1 MMAGQLEQAIHFDA
15 GGVLLEGRLG
25 LTEIPRAAVI
35 AHPHPLY
42 GGDMDN
48 PVVGAI
54 ARAYAE
60 KGWGPPCGS
69 ISEEPAAAEGNYEEG
84 TGEQTDVQAA
94 IALLQQ
100 AGCHTIELAGYSFGA
115 WVLAQWAANSAGHP
129 HRLRFVAPPVA
140 FMDFGGFNRISG
152 LAQVIV
158 GGNDDI
164 APSKAVAAQLGV
176 WAPDA
181 DFQIIEAADHF
192 FWHQMGGITE
202 ALRRHIHLGQ
212 RRGHPA
218 AHGSQTSVCPDSV

>member
-1 MMAGQLEQAIHFDA
+1 MMAGQPEQAIHFDA
-15 GGVLLEGRLG
+15 GGVLLEGRLE

-35 AHPHPLY
+35 THPHPLY
-42 GGDMDN
+42 GGNMDN

-54 ARAYAE
+54 AKAYAQ
-60 KGWGPPCGS
+60 KGWGTLRFNFRGTGS
-69 ISEEPAAAEGNYEEG
+69 SRGNYEEG
-84 TGEQTDVQAA
+84 TAEQTDVQAA
-94 IALLQQ
+94 ITLLQQ

-115 WVLAQWAANSAGHP
+115 WVLSQWASKSTGHP

-140 FMDFGGFNRISG
+140 FMDFGGINRISG

-192 FWHQMGGITE
+192 FWHQMDRITE
-202 ALRRHIHLGQ
+202 ALLRHI
-212 RRGHPA
+212 P
-218 AHGSQTSVCPDSV
+218 

>member
-35 AHPHPLY
+35 THPHPLY

-48 PVVGAI
+48 PVVDAI

-60 KGWGPPCGS
+60 KGWTTLRFNFRGTGGS
-69 ISEEPAAAEGNYEEG
+69 QGNYEEG

-115 WVLAQWAANSAGHP
+115 WVLAQWSANSAGHP

-152 LAQVIV
+152 LVQVIV

-192 FWHQMGGITE
+192 FWHQMDGITK
-202 ALRRHIHLGQ
+202 ALLRHIH
-212 RRGHPA
+212 
-218 AHGSQTSVCPDSV
+218 